1 MKSDILIAVRLTVV
15 CVVFFCIIYP
25 LFILG
30 IAQLTPDKGMGATV
44 TKNNK
49 TWFSNIGQNFADDKY
64 FSSRP
69 SAVSYNAAG
78 SGASNKGPSNPEY
91 LAQVQA
97 RIDTFLVHNP
107 GVNKSEIPA
116 ELVTSSGSGLDPD
129 LSVYGASVQIKRI
142 AKARNIPETV
152 VQEAILKNTEKP
164 FLNLFGP
171 EKVNVLRLNLELE
184 K

>member
-1 MKSDILIAVRLTVV
+1 MKSEVFIALRLTIV
-15 CVVFFCIIYP
+15 CLVFFCGVYP

-30 IAQLTPDKGMGATV
+30 IAQLTPDKGMGTTV
-44 TKNNK
+44 SKNNK

-69 SAVSYNAAG
+69 SAASYNAAG

-97 RIDTFLVHNP
+97 KIDTFIKHNP
-107 GVNKSEIPA
+107 GINKSDIPA
-116 ELVTSSGSGLDPD
+116 ELVTSSGSGLDPH
-129 LSVYGASVQIKRI
+129 LSVNGALVQVKRI
-142 AKARNIPETV
+142 ARARNIPESV
-152 VQEAILKNTEKP
+152 LQEAIVKNTEKP

-171 EKVNVLRLNLELE
+171 ETVNVLRLNLDLE

>member
-1 MKSDILIAVRLTVV
+1 MKSEISIAVRLTVV
-15 CVVFFCIIYP
+15 CIIFFCGIYP
-25 LFILG
+25 LLILG
-30 IAQLTPDKGMGATV
+30 IAQIAPEKGLGTTV
-44 TKNNK
+44 SKNNK

-69 SAVSYNAAG
+69 SAAGYNAAG

-97 RIDTFLVHNP
+97 RIDTFIKHNP
-107 GVNKSEIPA
+107 GINKSDIPA

-129 LSVYGASVQIKRI
+129 LSVNGAIVQIKRI
-142 AKARNIPETV
+142 AKERNVSEV
-152 VQEAILKNTEKP
+152 SLQELVRSNTEKP
-164 FLNLFGP
+164 FLGMFGP
-171 EKVNVLRLNLELE
+171 EKVNVLKLNLGLE